1 MQISHGWTQKNVSSA
16 DGHRSYT
23 TTSRGA
29 GNTGS
34 KRRRR
39 IVGLVAAFR
48 KETAQADIEECHTLY
63 YKKDYMSREKYIV
76 MDYYRLEISF
86 TELSCHGMDT

>member
-1 MQISHGWTQKNVSSA
+1 MKISHGWKQKKVSSA

-23 TTSRGA
+23 TTNRGA
-29 GNTGS
+29 GDTGS

-48 KETAQADIEECHTLY
+48 KETAQARY
-63 YKKDYMSREKYIV
+63 SRVSYIILQSRSNV
-76 MDYYRLEISF
+76 KRKIYFYGLSVYRNIMHRLIS
-86 TELSCHGMDT
+86 L